1 MEPVRSH
8 IPIFIA
14 ALSPRSI
21 EQAGEVADGWIP
33 IFWPKDRLQ
42 EGIDQLMKGAER
54 AGRQRNDLTVAPSI
68 GVYVIGDGD
77 DGEEVRRR
85 ARQPIALYVGRMGV
99 FYYKMLQ
106 RMGFEREVAA
116 IRAAWDRRDPSG
128 AAAAVSDE
136 MLEATAVVGSPEEC
150 REKLGEW
157 RALGGD
163 LPIINLSPTSPPKA
177 GRILERL
184 IS

>member
-1 MEPVRSH
+1 
-8 IPIFIA
+8 
-14 ALSPRSI
+14 
-21 EQAGEVADGWIP
+21 
-33 IFWPKDRLQ
+33 
-42 EGIDQLMKGAER
+42 
-54 AGRQRNDLTVAPSI
+54 
-68 GVYVIGDGD
+68 
-77 DGEEVRRR
+77 
-85 ARQPIALYVGRMGV
+85 MGV
-99 FYYKMLQ
+99 FYYQMLQ
-106 RMGFEREVAA
+106 RMGFEDEVAA

-136 MLEATAVVGSPEEC
+136 MLDATAVVGSPEEC
-150 REKLGEW
+150 REKLDEW